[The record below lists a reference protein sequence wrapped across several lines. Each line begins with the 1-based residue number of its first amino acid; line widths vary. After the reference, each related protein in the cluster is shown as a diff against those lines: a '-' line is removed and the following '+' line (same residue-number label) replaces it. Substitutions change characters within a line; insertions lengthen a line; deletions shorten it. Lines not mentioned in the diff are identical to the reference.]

1 MKKQSVWSKVGAI
14 ALTVLG
20 GFYGLLGLVSYFI
33 RTWDF
38 GIDTF
43 FLLTGLLIGYY
54 GVKAIKEAFA
64 QGDGRVEPLRPVPA
78 AAPKVK
84 VKREEASPSPVQLE
98 KVADS
103 IQNPRLQGEFLLVDR
118 LLERD
123 GLYQVSPY
131 RGCLPTLEKLGQ
143 DYARLEQKGQAS
155 PEAEK
160 AVDDIL
166 NTWIRSIRNEDTGKQ
181 DALSQDIVF
190 TAKALEQKMVMAGE
204 GESPF
209 RVPHNPS

>member
-64 QGDGRVEPLRPVPA
+64 QGDGREEPLRPVPA

-84 VKREEASPSPVQLE
+84 VKREEASPSPE
-98 KVADS
+98 RRWECWPGSRYWRSPSAEFWW
-103 IQNPRLQGEFLLVDR
+103 REGER
-118 LLERD
+118 RGER
-123 GLYQVSPY
+123 GSAEVTP
-131 RGCLPTLEKLGQ
+131 G
-143 DYARLEQKGQAS
+143 AS
-155 PEAEK
+155 VRP
-160 AVDDIL
+160 
-166 NTWIRSIRNEDTGKQ
+166 SHPP
-181 DALSQDIVF
+181 
-190 TAKALEQKMVMAGE
+190 GE
-204 GESPF
+204 GGAGRSENAPGSDGPLLPIPPF
-209 RVPHNPS
+209 PL

>member
-43 FLLTGLLIGYY
+43 F
-54 GVKAIKEAFA
+54 
-64 QGDGRVEPLRPVPA
+64 
-78 AAPKVK
+78 
-84 VKREEASPSPVQLE
+84 
-98 KVADS
+98 
-103 IQNPRLQGEFLLVDR
+103 

-190 TAKALEQKMVMAGE
+190 TAKALEQKMVMEGE

-209 RVPHNPS
+209 KGPHHPS